1 MGSVFS
7 VFHSSV
13 FDGVAS
19 TAGLMPMSV
28 DFPAPDGPEHND
40 ENLHAT
46 RPVIGAFSRHDPCP
60 FMLMCVDM
68 DGYTG
73 LSRVCVHVGRGRV
86 ECCGRGVTQGEEHKR
101 ALG

>member
-1 MGSVFS
+1 MRS

-13 FDGVAS
+13 FDGATS
-19 TAGLMPMSV
+19 AAGLMPMSV
-28 DFPAPDGPEHND
+28 DFPAPDGPEQSD

-46 RPVIGAFSRHDPCP
+46 RPVIGAFSRRNPCP
-60 FMLMCVDM
+60 YMLMGVHL
-68 DGYTG
+68 DGHTG
-73 LSRVCVHVGRGRV
+73 LPRVCVHVGRGWV